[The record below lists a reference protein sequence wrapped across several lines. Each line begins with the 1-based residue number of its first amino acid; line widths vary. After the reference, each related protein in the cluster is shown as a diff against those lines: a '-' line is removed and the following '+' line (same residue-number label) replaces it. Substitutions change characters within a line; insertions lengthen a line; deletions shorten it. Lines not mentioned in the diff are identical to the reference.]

1 MMSLCK
7 GARQFDARLFFMI
20 RGGILMSVYPV
31 QPFFLLNTTRYYK
44 MRVPDAPIVHF
55 YAYRAD
61 AEHVHDIT
69 AIPDGCVDIL
79 LSVRGGRAEGYV
91 YGTVTKNA
99 SVAVEDGHFYFGVRF
114 RPGYMPEGLDLAIP
128 ELVDTRAPLDLL
140 PGGRALLERAARCQN
155 LVGCVD
161 AARRFL
167 GTGGWRTNG
176 LLQQLIA
183 LVERRCGDI
192 HIAELAEETGYSAR
206 YIGRVFSDNLGVPP
220 KAFANFIRFQSTIG
234 VINQSGAGNLA
245 ELAASRGYYDQ
256 SHFIRE
262 FHAFAAVAP
271 GEYSRAVD
279 MPNYKNKIEYIRT
292 QM

>member
-1 MMSLCK
+1 
-7 GARQFDARLFFMI
+7 
-20 RGGILMSVYPV
+20 MSVYPV

-44 MRVPDAPIVHF
+44 MHVPDSPIVHF

-79 LSVRGGRAEGYV
+79 LSVCGGRVEGKV
-91 YGTVTKNA
+91 YGTVTKNTTI
-99 SVAVEDGHFYFGVRF
+99 SVERGRFYFGVRF
-114 RPGYMPEGLDLAIP
+114 RPGYMPERMDLSIP
-128 ELVDTRAPLDLL
+128 ELVDTCAPIDAL
-140 PGGRALLERAARCQN
+140 PGGLAFMERALRCQN
-155 LVGCVD
+155 LLGCAD
-161 AARRFL
+161 ALKRFL
-167 GTGGWRTNG
+167 GVGDGWRTEG

-206 YIGRVFSDNLGVPP
+206 YIGRVFSDNLGVSP
-220 KAFANFIRFQSTIG
+220 KAFANFIRFQSAIG
-234 VINQSGAGNLA
+234 TLNEAGAGNLA
-245 ELAASRGYYDQ
+245 ELAAARGYYDQ

-279 MPNYKNKIEYIRT
+279 MPNYKNKIEYIHLDGER
-292 QM
+292 